1 MTTGQRKANTKPL
14 LATRFPLLVS
24 VLALTAA
31 CASTPEVSE
40 PVAVESEVLAS
51 LQRYNKQYVLQ
62 RGDQL
67 EVVVY
72 RSPELSRTVTIRP
85 DGYISLP
92 VLDDILAAGR
102 TPTEL
107 DAYVTERLLERLREP
122 EVTVIVENLQ
132 EPMVYIF
139 NESGNGAAV
148 PLRSARTIA
157 QALAISG
164 GIGVDATLQGV
175 AVVRLNADGF
185 LQATTLENGDLSDA
199 SYLLA
204 LQNVSMLPDDVILVP
219 RSSRA
224 QFRLFVQDFISTPL
238 GALNQVLSP
247 YIQFR
252 ILDEVVNTN

>member
-1 MTTGQRKANTKPL
+1 M
-14 LATRFPLLVS
+14 
-24 VLALTAA
+24 LALTAA

-40 PVAVESEVLAS
+40 PVAVEAEVLAS

-72 RSPELSRTVTIRP
+72 RTPELSRTVTIRP

-102 TPTEL
+102 TPSEL
-107 DAYVTERLLERLREP
+107 DADVTARLLERLREP

-139 NESGNGAAV
+139 NETGSAAAV
-148 PLRSARTIA
+148 PLRTARTIA
-157 QALAISG
+157 QALAVTG
-164 GIGVDATLQGV
+164 GIGADATLQGV
-175 AVVRLNADGF
+175 AVVRLNAEGF
-185 LQATTLENGDLSDA
+185 LQATTLENSGENGA
-199 SYLLA
+199 GYLLA
-204 LQNVSMLPDDVILVP
+204 LQNVPLLPDDLILVP

-224 QFRLFVQDFISTPL
+224 QFRLFVQDFIATPL

-252 ILDEVVNTN
+252 ILDEVVNDN

>member
-1 MTTGQRKANTKPL
+1 VTTGQRKTNSKPL
-14 LATRFPLLVS
+14 FATRFSMLVS
-24 VLALTAA
+24 VLALTVA

-40 PVAVESEVLAS
+40 PVAVQAEVLAS

-92 VLDDILAAGR
+92 VLDDVLAAGR

-107 DAYVTERLLERLREP
+107 DADLTARLLERLREP

-139 NESGNGAAV
+139 NETGNAAAV
-148 PLRSARTIA
+148 PLRSAKTIA

-164 GIGVDATLQGV
+164 GIGADATLEGV
-175 AVVRLNADGF
+175 AVVRLNSDGF
-185 LQATTLENGDLSDA
+185 LQATTLENSNLSDTG
-199 SYLLA
+199 YLLA
-204 LQNVSMLPDDVILVP
+204 LQNVSLLPDDLILVP
-219 RSSRA
+219 QSSRA
-224 QFRLFVQDFISTPL
+224 QFRLFVQDFVTTPL

-247 YIQFR
+247 YFQFR
-252 ILDEVVNTN
+252 ILDEVIATN